1 MDYDVSSKEGKVT
14 IEIEVGKAKAKA
26 KAGEII
32 DAIEDA
38 GFDVPEWEI
47 PEVY

>member
-14 IEIEVGKAKAKA
+14 IEIEVGKA